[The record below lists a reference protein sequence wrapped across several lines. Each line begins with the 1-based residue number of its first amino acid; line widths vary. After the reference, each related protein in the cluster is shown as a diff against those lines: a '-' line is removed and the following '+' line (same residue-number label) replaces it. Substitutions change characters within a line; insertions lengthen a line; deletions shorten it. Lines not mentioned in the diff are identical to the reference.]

1 MTKLKNKNMKNLKK
15 LSRGE
20 LRSLKGGDRGIQSTC
35 PAAPGCAHGG
45 IWNDFGGPGHW
56 NCCSAPTTPAP
67 CGPCNANPS
76 IEP

>member
-1 MTKLKNKNMKNLKK
+1 MKNLKK

-20 LRSLKGGDRGIQSTC
+20 LRSLKGGNRGIQSTIQSTC
-35 PAAPGCAHGG
+35 GAAPGCAHGG

-56 NCCSAPTTPAP
+56 NCCSAPNPPAP
-67 CGPCNANPS
+67 CGPCNLDDS